1 MSFLS
6 HPTLQFAFTPRPRR
20 CLSAPSP
27 FLPCPGSPETK
38 TSLLR
43 PPPPSPTGRG
53 VCVCV
58 YVPPP
63 PTHPRPA
70 RLRAAHSQLQ
80 PLFHALQATEPRFLL
95 SWLRMT
101 HFLPFPFPLPF
112 STHTPPPTSAPSHPP
127 PGRTPREP
135 PPPRSGAVEGGG
147 RHGHTGNRRLVRAVF
162 VFLSPPPPNARLR
175 REDYTFIVAAE

>member
-43 PPPPSPTGRG
+43 PPPPSPTGGG

-63 PTHPRPA
+63 PNTPTPCPAAGSPLAAATLISRPSSHG
-70 RLRAAHSQLQ
+70 AA
-80 PLFHALQATEPRFLL
+80 
-95 SWLRMT
+95 
-101 HFLPFPFPLPF
+101 LPFVLAADDPFPPFPL
-112 STHTPPPTSAPSHPP
+112 SPSLFHPHPP
-127 PGRTPREP
+127 PNLGPLPPSSRPHAPGTAATPQRGRGGGGTTRTHGEPAPRPRRVCFPFP
-135 PPPRSGAVEGGG
+135 PPPR
-147 RHGHTGNRRLVRAVF
+147 TL
-162 VFLSPPPPNARLR
+162 
-175 REDYTFIVAAE
+175 D

>member
-1 MSFLS
+1 MVGVGGVIPFPPHPAVRF
-6 HPTLQFAFTPRPRR
+6 HPTSEAVSLCSLPIPSLPRQPRN
-20 CLSAPSP
+20 
-27 FLPCPGSPETK
+27 EN
-38 TSLLR
+38 LLAA
-43 PPPPSPTGRG
+43 PPPPSPTGGG

-112 STHTPPPTSAPSHPP
+112 STHTPPPNLGPLPPSSRPHAPGTAATPQR
-127 PGRTPREP
+127 GRGGGGTTRTHGEPAPRPRRVCFPFP
-135 PPPRSGAVEGGG
+135 PPPPER
-147 RHGHTGNRRLVRAVF
+147 
-162 VFLSPPPPNARLR
+162 
-175 REDYTFIVAAE
+175 